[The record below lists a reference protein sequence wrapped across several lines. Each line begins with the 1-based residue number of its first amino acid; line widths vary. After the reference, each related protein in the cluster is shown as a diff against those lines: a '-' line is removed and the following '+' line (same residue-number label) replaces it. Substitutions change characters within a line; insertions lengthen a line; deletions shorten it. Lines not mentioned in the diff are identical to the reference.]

1 MTKSILDALGT
12 LLQTTLQ
19 KHFSWPVYC
28 VMVAP
33 NGHIR
38 AVVYNQ
44 APDGQTFEVEQIVD
58 HGSGVAYPV
67 NALFVDSEGRGERI
81 LLTAPRNSET
91 KRTRVRSM
99 LEALKLNMQKVR
111 SKRKSAT
118 APQRRKTSGDQ

>member
-12 LLQTTLQ
+12 LLETTL
-19 KHFSWPVYC
+19 KKRFSWPVYC

-38 AVVYNQ
+38 AVLYNRV
-44 APDGQTFEVEQIVD
+44 PDGETFEVEQIVD
-58 HGSGVAYPV
+58 YGSGVAYPV

-91 KRTRVRSM
+91 KRTTVRSM
-99 LEALKLNMQKVR
+99 LEALKLNMQKVT
-111 SKRKSAT
+111 SKRKSA
-118 APQRRKTSGDQ
+118 AAQQRRRTR